1 MSQTKPSRRSFLKGT
16 AAAAAMAPYLW
27 MNSQMKAESPNDKPL
42 LNRKTF
48 IGPWAG
54 LPVAWSDDDQFAERT
69 YRANVAR
76 CCKAG
81 IPGVYTGGTTGEFYA
96 MELDEFKAVAR
107 ATVEECHAH
116 GTPAMVGCTSTYTRG
131 AALRAAYAA
140 EIGADAIQVA
150 LPFWMEVQDEEV
162 VPFFKEVVK
171 ASGGL
176 PLSVYETLRT
186 KKALTLQQHRDLK
199 DAIPGYMMVKA
210 NSGTIG
216 NTPEG
221 CKALS
226 EFVNVFASE
235 CLWGKLGRLGLKGSC
250 SAMVYWN
257 PRVVLQLWQD
267 LKQQDWAS
275 VDATCEQV
283 NQLHAF
289 IGKTFDPRG
298 FTDTAYDHAGGVTSG
313 FLKMSLRSR
322 GPYCSATRKDVEIWR
337 DWYRKNWPE
346 MLTLGPI
353 PEGGQDDHA

>member
-1 MSQTKPSRRSFLKGT
+1 MSQTKPSRRNFLTGT
-16 AAAAAMAPYLW
+16 ITSVAMAPYLW
-27 MNSQMKAESPNDKPL
+27 MNSQVKAESLNDKPV
-42 LNRKTF
+42 LNRNTF

-54 LPVAWSDDDQFAERT
+54 LPVAWTDDDRFAERT

-96 MELDEFKAVAR
+96 LGFDEFKAVAR

-116 GTPAMVGCTSTYTRG
+116 DKPAMVGCTSTYTRG
-131 AALRAAYAA
+131 AARCAAYAA

-150 LPFWMEVQDEEV
+150 LPFWMEVPDKNV
-162 VPFFKEVVK
+162 VPFFKKVVE

-186 KKALTLQQHRDLK
+186 KKALTLKQHQTLK
-199 DAIPGYMMVKA
+199 DAVPSYIMVKA

-216 NTPEG
+216 TTTEG

-226 EFVNVFASE
+226 KFVNVFASE

-257 PRVVLQLWQD
+257 PRVVLQLWQE
-267 LKQQDWAS
+267 LKQQNWAS
-275 VDATCEQV
+275 VDATCIRV
-283 NQLHAF
+283 NQLH
-289 IGKTFDPRG
+289 TFLGETFAPLG
-298 FTDTAYDHAGGVTSG
+298 FTDTAYDHAGGVASS
-313 FLKMSLRSR
+313 FLKMSLRNR
-322 GPYCSATRKDVEIWR
+322 GPYCSATRKDVEIWQ
-337 DWYRKNWPE
+337 DWYRKHWPE
-346 MLTLGPI
+346 MLDLGPT
-353 PEGGQDDHA
+353 